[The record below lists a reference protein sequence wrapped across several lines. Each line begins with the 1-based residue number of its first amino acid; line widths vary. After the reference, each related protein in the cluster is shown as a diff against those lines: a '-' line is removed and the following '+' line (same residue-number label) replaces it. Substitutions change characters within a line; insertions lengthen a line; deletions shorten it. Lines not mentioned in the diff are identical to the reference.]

1 VYVGLR
7 QGKFASVIFFEER
20 GREMDLFT
28 AMKERRSCRN
38 FLPEQVEEATI
49 EKILEVATWAP
60 SPLNSQPWEFIVVT
74 QIEAKE
80 KIFSEGERCRK
91 WALEKSG
98 WKWLGSYPLDF
109 LRSAPVIIAVI
120 GDPKKSGVDMFTEE
134 GPMGYQA
141 ACAAAIQNMH
151 LAAHA
156 LGLSSLWFTLFDKK
170 AMREIL
176 GIVPEKI
183 PLALICLGK
192 PAIPPPSVPRKQVK
206 EKTTYIR

>member
-1 VYVGLR
+1 MPNPVDEAMV
-7 QGKFASVIFFEER
+7 ER
-20 GREMDLFT
+20 II
-28 AMKERRSCRN
+28 
-38 FLPEQVEEATI
+38 EAG
-49 EKILEVATWAP
+49 TWAP

-74 QIEAKE
+74 NKEVKE

-120 GDPKKSGVDMFTEE
+120 GDPKKSGMDMFTEE

-141 ACAAAIQNMH
+141 ACAAATQNMH
-151 LAAHA
+151 LAAYS

-170 AMREIL
+170 AIREIL
-176 GIVPEKI
+176 SIAPEKM
-183 PLALICLGK
+183 PLALFCLGK
-192 PAIPPPSVPRKQVK
+192 PATPPAPVPRREVK

>member
-1 VYVGLR
+1 
-7 QGKFASVIFFEER
+7 
-20 GREMDLFT
+20 MDLFT

-38 FLPEQVEEATI
+38 FLPDQVEETI
-49 EKILEVATWAP
+49 LEKILEAATWAP

-74 QIEAKE
+74 NKEVKE
-80 KIFSEGERCRK
+80 KIFSEGERARK

-98 WKWLGSYPLDF
+98 WKWLESYSLDF
-109 LRSAPVIIAVI
+109 LRATPAIIAVI

-170 AMREIL
+170 AMRGIL
-176 GIVPEKI
+176 GIVPEKT
-183 PLALICLGK
+183 PLALIYLGK
-192 PAIPPPSVPRKQVK
+192 PVSSPIPVPRKGVK
-206 EKTTYIR
+206 EKTIYIR

>member
-1 VYVGLR
+1 M
-7 QGKFASVIFFEER
+7 E
-20 GREMDLFT
+20 LFT

-38 FLPEQVEEATI
+38 FLSEQLDQATI
-49 EKILEVATWAP
+49 EQILEAATWAP
-60 SPLNSQPWEFIVVT
+60 SPLNSQPWEFIVIT
-74 QIEAKE
+74 NKELKE
-80 KIFSEGERCRK
+80 KVFSEGERCRK

-109 LRSAPVIIAVI
+109 LQSAPVIVAVI
-120 GDPKKSGVDMFTEE
+120 GDPKKTGVDMYMEE
-134 GPMGYQA
+134 GSMGYQA

-176 GIVPEKI
+176 GIGPEKI

-192 PAIPPPSVPRKQVK
+192 PGSPPPPVPRKVVK

>member
-1 VYVGLR
+1 
-7 QGKFASVIFFEER
+7 
-20 GREMDLFT
+20 MDLFT

-38 FLPEQVEEATI
+38 FLPDQLEEATI
-49 EKILEVATWAP
+49 EKILEAATWAP
-60 SPLNSQPWEFIVVT
+60 SPLNSQPWEFVVVT
-74 QIEAKE
+74 NKELKE

-170 AMREIL
+170 TMREIL
-176 GIVPEKI
+176 GITPEKT
-183 PLALICLGK
+183 PLALVCLGK
-192 PAIPPPSVPRKQVK
+192 PVSSPTPVPRKEVK
-206 EKTTYIR
+206 EKATYIR

>member
-1 VYVGLR
+1 
-7 QGKFASVIFFEER
+7 
-20 GREMDLFT
+20 MDLFT

-38 FLPEQVEEATI
+38 FLPDQLEEATI
-49 EKILEVATWAP
+49 EKILEAATWAP

-74 QIEAKE
+74 NKEVKE

-98 WKWLGSYPLDF
+98 WKWLGSYSLDF
-109 LRSAPVIIAVI
+109 LRSAPVIIPVI

-176 GIVPEKI
+176 GIAPEKT
-183 PLALICLGK
+183 PLALICIGK
-192 PAIPPPSVPRKQVK
+192 PGSPPIPVPRKEVK
-206 EKTTYIR
+206 EKTIYIR

>member
-1 VYVGLR
+1 
-7 QGKFASVIFFEER
+7 
-20 GREMDLFT
+20 MDLFA

-60 SPLNSQPWEFIVVT
+60 SPLNSQPWEFIVIT
-74 QIEAKE
+74 QKEARE
-80 KIFSEGERCRK
+80 RIFSEGERCRK

-98 WKWLGSYPLDF
+98 WKWLGSYQLDF
-109 LRSAPVIIAVI
+109 LRSVPVIIAVV
-120 GDPKKSGVDMFTEE
+120 GDPKKTGVDMFTEE
-134 GPMGYQA
+134 GHMGYQA
-141 ACAAAIQNMH
+141 ACSAAIQNMH

-170 AMREIL
+170 VMRGML
-176 GIVPEKI
+176 GIVPEKT
-183 PLALICLGK
+183 PLALICIGK
-192 PAIPPPSVPRKQVK
+192 PGSPPAPVPRKGVK

>member
-1 VYVGLR
+1 
-7 QGKFASVIFFEER
+7 
-20 GREMDLFT
+20 MDLFT
-28 AMKERRSCRN
+28 VMKERRSCRN
-38 FLPEQVEEATI
+38 FMPDPVDEATI
-49 EKILEVATWAP
+49 EKILESATWAP

-74 QIEAKE
+74 NKDVKE

-98 WKWLGSYPLDF
+98 WKWLGSYPVDF

-120 GDPKKSGVDMFTEE
+120 GDPKKTGVDMFTEE

-170 AMREIL
+170 ATREIL
-176 GIVPEKI
+176 GVVPEKT

-192 PAIPPPSVPRKQVK
+192 PGSSIPPTPRKEVK